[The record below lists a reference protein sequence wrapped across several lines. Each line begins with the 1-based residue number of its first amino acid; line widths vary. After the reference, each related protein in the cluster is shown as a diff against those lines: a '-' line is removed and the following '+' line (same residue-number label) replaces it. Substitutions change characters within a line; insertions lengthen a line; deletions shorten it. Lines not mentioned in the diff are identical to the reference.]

1 MLSGL
6 TSLASAA
13 SNKFNQLTTVAKG
26 ILCIPSIITNLPG
39 SLTSVGG
46 GIAAGIAS
54 AATAAVQSVTALV
67 TSAISA
73 QVAKVTGAVDS
84 VLNTI
89 TGSIATVAG
98 AIDVTNKFIQ
108 DIKNQVSD
116 VRAFIS
122 DKENCNFA
130 AASLANCIVNQ
141 ALNSL
146 TPKAIKDISKG
157 LVTLDDAGSKLAESI
172 SSPAGAVGDFMG
184 KANSEMQRAAKVV
197 SAVKII

>member
-26 ILCIPSIITNLPG
+26 ILCIPSIISSLPG
-39 SLTSVGG
+39 SLSSVGG
-46 GIAAGIAS
+46 GIAAGIAG
-54 AATAAVQSVTALV
+54 AATAAIESATGLI

-73 QVAKVTGAVDS
+73 QVAKVTGAVNS
-84 VLNTI
+84 VINTI
-89 TGSIATVAG
+89 TGAIATVAG
-98 AIDVTNKFIQ
+98 AIDVANKFIQ
-108 DIKNQVSD
+108 GTKKQVEDVKN
-116 VRAFIS
+116 FIS

-157 LVTLDDAGSKLAESI
+157 LVKIDNLGSELADKI
-172 SSPAGAVGDFMG
+172 SSPAGAVGDFMN

>member
-13 SNKFNQLTTVAKG
+13 SNRFNQLTTIAKG
-26 ILCIPSIITNLPG
+26 ILCIPSLITNLPG

-54 AATAAVQSVTALV
+54 AATAAVQSATALI

-73 QVAKVTGAVDS
+73 QVAKVTGAIDS
-84 VLNTI
+84 VANTI

-108 DIKNQVSD
+108 GIKNQVSD

-157 LVTLDDAGSKLAESI
+157 LVSLDDAGSRLAESI
-172 SSPAGAVGDFMG
+172 SSPAGAVGDFMN

>member
-13 SNKFNQLTTVAKG
+13 SNRFNQLTTIAKG
-26 ILCIPSIITNLPG
+26 ILCIPSLITNLPG

-54 AATAAVQSVTALV
+54 AATAAVQSATALI

-73 QVAKVTGAVDS
+73 QVAKVTGAIDS
-84 VLNTI
+84 VANTI

-108 DIKNQVSD
+108 GIKNQVSD

-157 LVTLDDAGSKLAESI
+157 LVSLDDAGSRLAESI
-172 SSPAGAVGDFMG
+172 SSPAGAVGDFMN

-197 SAVKII
+197 STVKII

>member
-13 SNKFNQLTTVAKG
+13 SNRFNQLTTIAKG

-54 AATAAVQSVTALV
+54 AATAAVQSATALI

-73 QVAKVTGAVDS
+73 QVAKVTGAIDS
-84 VLNTI
+84 VANTI

-108 DIKNQVSD
+108 GIKNQVSD

-157 LVTLDDAGSKLAESI
+157 LVSLDDAGSKLAESI
-172 SSPAGAVGDFMG
+172 SSPAGAVGDFMN

>member
-13 SNKFNQLTTVAKG
+13 SNRFNQLTTIAKG
-26 ILCIPSIITNLPG
+26 ILCIPSLITNLPG

-54 AATAAVQSVTALV
+54 AATAAVQSATALI

-73 QVAKVTGAVDS
+73 QVAKVTGAIDS
-84 VLNTI
+84 VANTI

-108 DIKNQVSD
+108 GIKNQVSD

-157 LVTLDDAGSKLAESI
+157 LVSLDDAGSKLAESI
-172 SSPAGAVGDFMG
+172 SSPAGAVGDFMN